1 MQSSYSYEEDI
12 LDETLED
19 EEATPEIIIPI
30 VKDCYYYY
38 GIHAEEFKN
47 KNYVDAIKCKIK
59 AANKLKAQMLED
71 GVMNCD
77 QYKLNDVIEAIKFNK
92 RLLREIDP
100 RVII

>member
-1 MQSSYSYEEDI
+1 MQCAYSDDEEI
-12 LDETLED
+12 VDETIE

-47 KNYVDAIKCKIK
+47 KNYMAAIKYKIK

-77 QYKLNDVIEAIKFNK
+77 QYKLNDVIESIKFNK